1 MGRNFDLYKVNLDF
15 FYRQVLGSK
24 NQAFIEKGYE
34 YLQGKLNSRDGR
46 ITEVIADLYRY
57 QLEQLVNSGQF
68 EGGYFP
74 WENYTFRR
82 VREDMETELE
92 ISTKIDVIKTLFSLD
107 SSFEGYGGFGYNNYQ
122 YVFKNI
128 QKVLRYVDQEAQLWK
143 FLLEGRP
150 LPGDKNYMPGDG
162 YTYYTYLTNAEL
174 QRLFGSIEKLQGAEG
189 VDEFDAFDYVKE
201 ELLQGDLFLYVG

>member
-1 MGRNFDLYKVNLDF
+1 MGRKFDIYKVDLDF

-24 NQAFIEKGYE
+24 NQACIEKGYE

-46 ITEVIADLYRY
+46 ITEVVADLYRF

-82 VREDMETELE
+82 VRDDMETELE
-92 ISTKIDVIKTLFSLD
+92 ISTKIDAIKVLFSLD
-107 SSFEGYGGFGYNNYQ
+107 STFEGYGGFAYNNYQ
-122 YVFKNI
+122 YIFKNI
-128 QKVLRYVDQEAQLWK
+128 QKVLRYADQEAQLWK

-150 LPGDKNYMPGDG
+150 LP
-162 YTYYTYLTNAEL
+162 
-174 QRLFGSIEKLQGAEG
+174 
-189 VDEFDAFDYVKE
+189 
-201 ELLQGDLFLYVG
+201 